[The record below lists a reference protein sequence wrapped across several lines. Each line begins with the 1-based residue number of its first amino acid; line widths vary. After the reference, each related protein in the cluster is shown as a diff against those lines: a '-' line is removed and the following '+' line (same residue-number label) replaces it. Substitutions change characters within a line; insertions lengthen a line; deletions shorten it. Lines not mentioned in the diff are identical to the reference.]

1 MSYEVSN
8 SLRNSSYIRA
18 EGAGT
23 YTITLANLSSN
34 SALETV
40 SAASIKKVNWSA
52 NSTGSITIARGAT
65 PNTVLSLHGNGEMKL
80 NEYGHAVA
88 NGSTGNLVVTIAG
101 SGSVVME
108 VSKVATY
115 STDLGLI

>member
-52 NSTGSITIARGAT
+52 NSTGSVTIARGAT
-65 PNTVLSLHGNGEMKL
+65 PNTILSLHGTGEMKL